1 MSVPGQRLSLFSLVI
16 VVGLVGTAATVAA
29 AARLDDPP
37 PGTRIEV
44 KPSDFPAPY
53 ASPNASNRSEPAEGR
68 GSRMPRVADGF
79 VINLFADRLTHARWL
94 AVAANGD
101 VFLAEPRA
109 GHIRVLRDADGDG
122 RAEIN
127 QVFVSGFQRPHGLA
141 IRDGALYFTD
151 VNAVWR
157 VPYKPGDLQASAKP
171 QQVTAPG
178 AFGATGGH
186 WTRNIAFVP
195 DGTKFYV
202 AIGSAGNIAEEPVPR
217 ATIQEFSADGKNQ
230 RTFAAGLRNPVGIAF
245 YPGTND
251 LYTVVNER
259 DGLGDE
265 LVPDYLTR
273 VRDGGFYGWPYSYIG
288 SHPQPDFAQKRPDLV
303 KQAIVPDLLF
313 RAHTAALGLAFYT
326 GEQFPAE
333 YRGDAFVALHGSW
346 NAIQPRGYQVVRVP
360 FKDGRP
366 VGHYEVFMSGFWVA
380 GDTPAQVIGRP
391 VGLAVAKD
399 GSLLVAD
406 DSANVIWRVSRQR

>member
-1 MSVPGQRLSLFSLVI
+1 MSGQKLGLLSII
-16 VVGLVGTAATVAA
+16 VAGLVGVAA
-29 AARLDDPP
+29 ASEVVAARLDDPL

-44 KPSDFPAPY
+44 KPSEFPAPY
-53 ASPNASNRSEPAEGR
+53 ASPSASNRAEPAAGR

-79 VINLFADRLTHARWL
+79 LVSLFADRFTHARWL

-122 RAEIN
+122 RADIN
-127 QVFVSGFQRPHGLA
+127 RVFVSGFQQPHGMA
-141 IRDGALYFTD
+141 IRDDAFYFAD
-151 VNAVWR
+151 ANAVWR

-178 AFGATGGH
+178 AFGASGGH
-186 WTRNIAFVP
+186 WTRNIAFAP
-195 DGTKFYV
+195 DGAKFYV
-202 AIGSAGNIAEEPVPR
+202 AIGSATNIDEDPAPR

-245 YPGTND
+245 YPGSND

-288 SHPQPDFAQKRPDLV
+288 SHPQPGFAQKRPDLV
-303 KQAIVPDLLF
+303 QQAIVPDLLF
-313 RAHTAALGLAFYT
+313 RAHSAALGLAFYT
-326 GEQFPAE
+326 GDQFPAD
-333 YRGDAFVALHGSW
+333 YKGDAFVALHGSW

-360 FKDGRP
+360 FKDGKP
-366 VGHYEVFMSGFWVA
+366 VGHYDVFMSGFWVGGA
-380 GDTPAQVIGRP
+380 EPAQVIGRP

-406 DSANVIWRVSRQR
+406 DSANVIWRVSYKR